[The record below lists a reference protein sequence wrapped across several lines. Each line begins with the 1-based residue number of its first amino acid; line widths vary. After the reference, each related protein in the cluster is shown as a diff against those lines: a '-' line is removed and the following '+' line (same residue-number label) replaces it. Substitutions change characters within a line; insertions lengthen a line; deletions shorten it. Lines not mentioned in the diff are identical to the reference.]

1 MSAYPDPIAGRGG
14 KGKEGEEEMG
24 KEVRR
29 KEEKG
34 SIKGICLRQLKGYR
48 RPCYFSYIYT
58 VSIFLGGLAKAVVT
72 LPPPTAYS
80 SQDARGA
87 CDARSS
93 SAAHGSAITV
103 GTVAP
108 KTPAMGWAR
117 PTTCAYRSLST
128 QCPGPA
134 KQAGVALDTAHPIG
148 LQCCQHPYRQSRTP
162 NCRQDSI

>member
-1 MSAYPDPIAGRGG
+1 MGHWASYAYLKPRTAG
-14 KGKEGEEEMG
+14 E
-24 KEVRR
+24 
-29 KEEKG
+29 
-34 SIKGICLRQLKGYR
+34 
-48 RPCYFSYIYT
+48 T
-58 VSIFLGGLAKAVVT
+58 GGLKWQCVAYCHFSCCTSRRRT

-93 SAAHGSAITV
+93 SAAHGSATTV

-134 KQAGVALDTAHPIG
+134 EQAGVALDTAHPIG
-148 LQCCQHPYRQSRTP
+148 LQCCQHPYRQSRTSG
-162 NCRQDSI
+162 CRQDSI